1 MNIGLAIFVKTP
13 GLSPVKT
20 RLAKS
25 IGHEKAEAY
34 YILAT
39 KTVAAIVESLVGA
52 LPSVQPYWAVAEN
65 SAMDH
70 GLWTQF
76 PKIYQGEGDLGE
88 RLSHV
93 YDWIL
98 AHHKS
103 CVVIG
108 ADSPQ
113 LTPEILDLGCRK
125 SSEGFVMGPSF
136 DGGFYLFGGN
146 QEILPSVWTGISYS
160 TNTTG
165 RDLTMAL
172 APANITT
179 LEKLLDT
186 DTFEDV
192 KDLYVDFRQH
202 KNRLPEQTALLN
214 WIETNLVF

>member
-1 MNIGLAIFVKTP
+1 
-13 GLSPVKT
+13 
-20 RLAKS
+20 
-25 IGHEKAEAY
+25 
-34 YILAT
+34 
-39 KTVAAIVESLVGA
+39 
-52 LPSVQPYWAVAEN
+52 
-65 SAMDH
+65 
-70 GLWTQF
+70 
-76 PKIYQGEGDLGE
+76 
-88 RLSHV
+88 
-93 YDWIL
+93 
-98 AHHKS
+98 
-103 CVVIG
+103 
-108 ADSPQ
+108 
-113 LTPEILDLGCRK
+113 
-125 SSEGFVMGPSF
+125 MGPSF